1 MAVYRSDQAQ
11 LTIAA
16 EAAPGGDPELNS
28 GSRHTGGFNGL
39 INNASG
45 IAAGSTQITY
55 DNGSNTLYKG
65 DFIRIGNVNAGS
77 SESSSDADGST
88 VNEYEI
94 RRVVHFTGTTA
105 GTIFLDRPTAFFHAN
120 NEIVINV
127 EGSSSTEEFSYIT
140 TVPGIYEGVT
150 LPEFTPTI
158 EPRYLL
164 GTSADRNFTIAY
176 SGSQSF
182 NGALSSFVVVDASP
196 LRFPIG
202 KMTTVPSSVAS
213 DSIKLDGAVKK
224 GDLFIDCDGSDV
236 GNLAVNDYIQIVNA
250 DGTTTTSE
258 VRQIVDEPGTDI
270 FRLDKPLRFDHA
282 DNSDIHEVSGGASPS
297 GTFTHTITETF
308 DLDTLSWNVLF
319 RDTAETVA
327 NDLQRRYVGGIVD
340 SATLSASEGG
350 MLMMSYDS
358 VPFLDMIHNQANQ
371 STLGNNLYAD
381 GGGSEDAGM
390 PRYSMMNSI
399 DTTDISFP
407 TTEPYYFSQGSFTL
421 FGQEFARVRSVS
433 ISMSNSVE
441 PRYYISPRHGRHRGP
456 SEFREGRRSYSM
468 ACTVALP
475 DTIQSIDESG
485 TADETVNS
493 ANEIF
498 KQVLLEGN
506 YGEGSGLKGFAI
518 TLTFTRGTNDTITIT
533 IPNDGTAATGLNEAG
548 AFILSAPYNI
558 TGDPIIQADLDI
570 LFRNMKIE
578 IVDTKPSYI

>member
-16 EAAPGGDPELNS
+16 EAAAGGDPEMNS
-28 GSRHTGGFNGL
+28 GTRHTGGFSGL
-39 INNASG
+39 INDGSG
-45 IAAGSTQITY
+45 IPAGSTQITY
-55 DNGSNTLYKG
+55 DGGSNTLYKG
-65 DFIRIGNVNAGS
+65 DFIRIGNTESDNSAG
-77 SESSSDADGST
+77 DADDSNT
-88 VNEYEI
+88 VNEFEI
-94 RRVVHFTGTTA
+94 RRVVHFTGTSA
-105 GTIFLDRPTAFFHAN
+105 GTIFLDRPTAFFHAD
-120 NEIVINV
+120 NEIIINI
-127 EGSSSTEEFSYIT
+127 EGTASTLAQSYIT
-140 TVPGIYEGVT
+140 EIPGVYDSVT

-164 GTSADRNFTIAY
+164 GTSSDRNFTKAY
-176 SGSQSF
+176 SGTQSF
-182 NGALSSFVVVDASP
+182 SGSLPAFVVVDATP

-213 DSIKLDGAVKK
+213 DTILLSAAAKK
-224 GDLFIDCDGSDV
+224 GDIYISCDGSDV
-236 GNLAVNDYIQIVNA
+236 GNLADNDYIQIT
-250 DGTTTTSE
+250 DDSGGTDTSE
-258 VRQIVDEPGTDI
+258 VRQIKDEVGTSNT
-270 FRLDKPLRFDHA
+270 FRLDRPLQFDHP
-282 DNSDIHEVSGGASPS
+282 DNTVINEVSGGSSPS
-297 GTFTHTITETF
+297 GTFTHTISETF

-319 RDTAETVA
+319 RDSAETAA

-358 VPFLDMIHNQANQ
+358 VPFLDMVHNQANQ
-371 STLGNNLYAD
+371 GTVGDNIFAD
-381 GGGSEDAGM
+381 GGSSEDAGM
-390 PRYSMMNSI
+390 PRYSIMNSI
-399 DTTDISFP
+399 GTSDVNFP
-407 TTEPYYFSQGSFTL
+407 STEPYYFSQGSFTL
-421 FGQEFARVRSVS
+421 FGQEFARVRNIAIS
-433 ISMSNSVE
+433 ISNSVE

-475 DTIQSIDESG
+475 DTIASTG
-485 TADETVNS
+485 TTTNS

-506 YGEGSGLKGFAI
+506 YGDGNGLSGFAI

-578 IVDTKPSYI
+578 IVDTKPVYM